1 MQKMG
6 INTSKK
12 ENNDFNDIDNI
23 DININKGLN
32 YINKGKYELG
42 LNILEEQQ
50 IDLLINL
57 IKNINI
63 NINININNDEFNYYK
78 DKTDYLQ
85 GIIQDVI
92 NTKIKTK
99 NILVEFTNIDGFQ
112 NIDWKTNKIEST
124 NIEHY
129 ITQYCSIS

>member
-1 MQKMG
+1 MG
-6 INTSKK
+6 LNNSKD
-12 ENNDFNDIDNI
+12 NINDIDIN
-23 DININKGLN
+23 ININKGLN

-42 LNILEEQQ
+42 LNILENQQ
-50 IDLLINL
+50 LDLLINL

-63 NINININNDEFNYYK
+63 NNDKFNYYK

-85 GIIQDVI
+85 AILLDVI

-112 NIDWKTNKIEST
+112 NIDWKTNLIEST
-124 NIEHY
+124 DIEHY
-129 ITQYCSIS
+129 MTQYCSVS